1 MPSRPTKSE
10 IRDWLRRAREDL
22 VGLNAAL
29 MTENVSQIEHF
40 LVDGISALDEVANL
54 VEERYDIEIEC
65 PDDDDDDDDDI
76 EEIEGDEEE

>member
-10 IRDWLRRAREDL
+10 IRDWLRRVREDL

-54 VEERYDIEIEC
+54 VEERYDIAIEC
-65 PDDDDDDDDDI
+65 PDDDT
-76 EEIEGDEEE
+76 EEEEEVEGDEEE